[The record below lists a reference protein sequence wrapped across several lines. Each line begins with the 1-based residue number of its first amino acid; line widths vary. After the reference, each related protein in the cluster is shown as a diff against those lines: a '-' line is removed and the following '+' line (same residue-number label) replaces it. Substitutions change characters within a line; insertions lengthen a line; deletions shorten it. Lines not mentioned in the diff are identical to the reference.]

1 MDPHTLKLSSIA
13 ALAGLSTVLLG
24 GALLLRLREKA
35 ATDTARRRAF
45 QDYDLTGPAGE
56 ETPRPRLL
64 ATVQRAGELV
74 SKGKASTGLRER
86 LAAAGF
92 HGGAAPAIFLGAK
105 VLLFGAG
112 VSLLNVLLLPFHDSL
127 GMAGVYMLTALAG
140 GVFFFVPDLA
150 VGIARDRRREEIR
163 RHLPDAV
170 DLLEICVSAGLGLDQ
185 AWNSVAEEIRRV
197 CPTLSDEMELT
208 NLEISLG
215 ASRAVAMR
223 HMADRTG
230 AEDISSLVA
239 LLVQSE
245 RFGASIVDALRT
257 FATTMRETWS
267 RRAEEGAERMAVK
280 MLFPMAIFIF
290 PALLIVLMGPAVLGF
305 FQAMGTR

>member
-1 MDPHTLKLSSIA
+1 MLWLIA
-13 ALAGLSTVLLG
+13 ILTGLSVVLV
-24 GALLLRLREKA
+24 GAAVLQLRAERMA
-35 ATDTARRRAF
+35 ADLARRRAMHEH
-45 QDYDLTGPAGE
+45 DVVEERAG
-56 ETPRPRLL
+56 RQRLIF
-64 ATVQRAGELV
+64 TVQRTGEIFSRGTV
-74 SKGKASTGLRER
+74 SRNLRER
-86 LAAAGF
+86 LAAAGY
-92 HGGAAPAIFLGAK
+92 HGTAAAGIYMGSK
-105 VLLFGAG
+105 VLLLGAG
-112 VSLLNVLLLPFHDSL
+112 VAFFTLVLQLTSDFQLPTKLLL
-127 GMAGVYMLTALAG
+127 VALFG
-140 GVFFFVPDLA
+140 TVFFFIPNLA

-197 CPTLSDEMELT
+197 SPTLADEMELT

-223 HMADRTG
+223 HMAERTG

-267 RRAEEGAERMAVK
+267 QKAEESAERMAVK
-280 MLFPMAIFIF
+280 MIFPMVIFIF
-290 PALLIVLMGPAVLGF
+290 PALLIVMVGPAVLGVLD
-305 FQAMGTR
+305 AMSN

>member
-1 MDPHTLKLSSIA
+1 MLHHA
-13 ALAGLSTVLLG
+13 VAGPDSG
-24 GALLLRLREKA
+24 
-35 ATDTARRRAF
+35 
-45 QDYDLTGPAGE
+45 
-56 ETPRPRLL
+56 RPRLL
-64 ATVQRAGELV
+64 FTLQRAGEMV
-74 SKGKASTGLRER
+74 SKGKASLSLRER
-86 LAAAGF
+86 LAAAGYP
-92 HGGAAPAIFLGAK
+92 GQSAAAVYLGAK

-112 VSLLNVLLLPFHDSL
+112 VLVISLLLLPFHKDL
-127 GMAGVYMLTALAG
+127 GMPSVYMLTAITG
-140 GVFFFVPDLA
+140 GVCFFIPDLA
-150 VGIARDRRREEIR
+150 VGIARDRRRQNIR

-185 AWNSVAEEIRRV
+185 AWNSVAEELRRV
-197 CPTLSDEMELT
+197 SPVLADEMELT

-223 HMADRTG
+223 HMAERTG

-267 RRAEEGAERMAVK
+267 QRAEESAERMAVK
-280 MLFPMAIFIF
+280 MLFPMVLFIF
-290 PALLIVLMGPAVLGF
+290 PALVIIMVGPAVLGF
-305 FQAMGTR
+305 IQAMGPH

>member
-1 MDPHTLKLSSIA
+1 MDGQNTVVWA
-13 ALAGLSTVLLG
+13 VAGLTFLATVALG
-24 GALLLRLREKA
+24 GAVLLRRKEKGA
-35 ATDTARRRAF
+35 AEMARRRAM
-45 QDYDLTGPAGE
+45 QDRDAGGDDS
-56 ETPRPRLL
+56 TRPRLL
-64 ATVQRAGELV
+64 FTVQRAGEMV
-74 SKGKASTGLRER
+74 GQGKSSRLLRER
-86 LAAAGF
+86 LAAAGY
-92 HGGAAPAIFLGAK
+92 HGASASAIYLGAK
-105 VLLFGAG
+105 VLLFGTG
-112 VSLLNVLLLPFHDSL
+112 VLGISLLLLPFHGSL
-127 GMAGVYMLTALAG
+127 GMPTVYMLTALTG

-150 VGIARDRRREEIR
+150 VGMARDRRRQTIR

-197 CPTLSDEMELT
+197 CPVLADEMELT

-223 HMADRTG
+223 HMAERTG

-267 RRAEEGAERMAVK
+267 QRAEESAERMAVK
-280 MLFPMAIFIF
+280 MLFPMVLFIF
-290 PALLIVLMGPAVLGF
+290 PALLLIMVGPAVLGF
-305 FQAMGTR
+305 IQAMGPSA

>member
-1 MDPHTLKLSSIA
+1 
-13 ALAGLSTVLLG
+13 VLIG
-24 GALLLRLREKA
+24 AALLLRRGEKA
-35 ATDTARRRAF
+35 AAETARRRAF
-45 QDYDLTGPAGE
+45 QDYDLAGSAGE

-64 ATVQRAGELV
+64 LTVQRAGELV
-74 SKGKASTGLRER
+74 SKGKVSTTLRQR
-86 LAAAGF
+86 LAAAGY

-105 VLLFGAG
+105 VLLFGVG
-112 VSLLNVLLLPFHDSL
+112 VALLNVFLLPFHDSV

-208 NLEISLG
+208 NLEVSLG

-223 HMADRTG
+223 HMAERTG

-290 PALLIVLMGPAVLGF
+290 PTLLIVLMGPAVLGF

>member
-1 MDPHTLKLSSIA
+1 MVYLIA
-13 ALAGLSTVLLG
+13 ILTGLSVVLLG
-24 GALLLRLREKA
+24 AALFVRRSEKSA
-35 ATDTARRRAF
+35 ADLARRRAM
-45 QDYDLTGPAGE
+45 QDRDVVGDGHG
-56 ETPRPRLL
+56 RPRLMF
-64 ATVQRAGELV
+64 TVQRTGEIV
-74 SKGKASTGLRER
+74 SKGKTSRPLREK
-86 LAAAGF
+86 LAAAGY
-92 HGGAAPAIFLGAK
+92 HSPSASAVYLGSK
-105 VLLFGAG
+105 VILFGTG
-112 VSLLNVLLLPFHDSL
+112 VLVFSALFFQLRDSIGWPTVL
-127 GMAGVYMLTALAG
+127 MIVALAS
-140 GVFFFVPDLA
+140 GVLFFVPDLA
-150 VGIARDRRREEIR
+150 VGIARDRRRENIR

-197 CPTLSDEMELT
+197 SPTLADEMELT

-223 HMADRTG
+223 HMSERTG

-267 RRAEEGAERMAVK
+267 QRAEESAERMAVK
-280 MLFPMAIFIF
+280 MLFPMVLFIF
-290 PALLIVLMGPAVLGF
+290 PALLIVMVGPAVLGF
-305 FQAMGTR
+305 IQAMGPSR

>member
-1 MDPHTLKLSSIA
+1 MQTSALTVWSVAILTGAATTLIGA
-13 ALAGLSTVLLG
+13 
-24 GALLLRLREKA
+24 ALLLRRQEKNA
-35 ATDTARRRAF
+35 ADLARRRAM
-45 QDYDLTGPAGE
+45 QDHDVAGDDSG
-56 ETPRPRLL
+56 RPRLL
-64 ATVQRAGELV
+64 FTLQRAGEMV
-74 SKGKASTGLRER
+74 SKGKASLSLRER
-86 LAAAGF
+86 LAAAGY
-92 HGGAAPAIFLGAK
+92 HGQSAAAVYLGAK

-112 VSLLNVLLLPFHDSL
+112 VLVISLLLLPFHADL
-127 GMAGVYMLTALAG
+127 GMPSVYMLTAITG
-140 GVFFFVPDLA
+140 GVCFFIPDLA
-150 VGIARDRRREEIR
+150 VGIARDRRRQNIR

-185 AWNSVAEEIRRV
+185 AWNSVAEELRRV
-197 CPTLSDEMELT
+197 SPVLADEMELT

-223 HMADRTG
+223 HMAERTG

-267 RRAEEGAERMAVK
+267 QRAEESAERMAVK
-280 MLFPMAIFIF
+280 MLFPMVLFIF
-290 PALLIVLMGPAVLGF
+290 PALVIIMVGPAVLGF
-305 FQAMGTR
+305 IQAMGPH

>member
-1 MDPHTLKLSSIA
+1 MQSSALTVWSVAILTGAATTLIGA
-13 ALAGLSTVLLG
+13 
-24 GALLLRLREKA
+24 ALLLRRQEKNA
-35 ATDTARRRAF
+35 ADLARRRAM
-45 QDYDLTGPAGE
+45 QDHDIAGDDSG
-56 ETPRPRLL
+56 RPRLL
-64 ATVQRAGELV
+64 FTLQRAGEMV
-74 SKGKASTGLRER
+74 SKGKASLGLRER
-86 LAAAGF
+86 LAAAGY
-92 HGGAAPAIFLGAK
+92 HGQSAAAIYLGAK

-112 VSLLNVLLLPFHDSL
+112 VLVISLLLLPFHDDL
-127 GMAGVYMLTALAG
+127 GMPTVYMLTAISG
-140 GVFFFVPDLA
+140 GVCFFIPDLA
-150 VGIARDRRREEIR
+150 VGIARDRRRQNIR

-185 AWNSVAEEIRRV
+185 AWYSVAEELRRV
-197 CPTLSDEMELT
+197 SPVLADEMELT

-223 HMADRTG
+223 HMAERTG

-267 RRAEEGAERMAVK
+267 QRAEESAERMAVK
-280 MLFPMAIFIF
+280 MLFPMVLFIF
-290 PALLIVLMGPAVLGF
+290 PALVIIMVGPAVLGF
-305 FQAMGTR
+305 IQAMGPH

>member
-1 MDPHTLKLSSIA
+1 MDRSTLLVILGPVLTGVSVMLIGA
-13 ALAGLSTVLLG
+13 AILV
-24 GALLLRLREKA
+24 RRREKDA
-35 ATDTARRRAF
+35 VELARRRAM
-45 QDYDLTGPAGE
+45 QDQDVANEDYG
-56 ETPRPRLL
+56 RPRLIG
-64 ATVQRAGELV
+64 TVQRVGEMV
-74 SKGKASTGLRER
+74 GRGKASKGLRER
-86 LAAAGF
+86 LAAAGY
-92 HGGAAPAIFLGAK
+92 HGASAASIFLGAK
-105 VLLFGAG
+105 VMLFGGGVALLFYLLQSFQA
-112 VSLLNVLLLPFHDSL
+112 SLGMSSVLLL
-127 GMAGVYMLTALAG
+127 TAMG
-140 GVFFFVPDLA
+140 GFVFFFIPDLA
-150 VGIARDRRREEIR
+150 VGIARDRRRQNIR

-197 CPTLSDEMELT
+197 CPTLADEMELT

-223 HMADRTG
+223 HMAERTG

-267 RRAEEGAERMAVK
+267 QRAEETAERMAVK
-280 MLFPMAIFIF
+280 MLFPMVLFIF
-290 PALLIVLMGPAVLGF
+290 PALLIITVGPAVLGF
-305 FQAMGTR
+305 IQAMGSR

>member
-1 MDPHTLKLSSIA
+1 MEGHTLTVWSISI
-13 ALAGLSTVLLG
+13 LTGLSTVLLG
-24 GALLLRLREKA
+24 AGILLRRQEKNA
-35 ATDTARRRAF
+35 AELARRRAM
-45 QDYDLTGPAGE
+45 QDHDTSSEDTG
-56 ETPRPRLL
+56 RPRLL
-64 ATVQRAGELV
+64 FTVQRAGEMV
-74 SKGKASTGLRER
+74 AKGKASKNLREK
-86 LAAAGF
+86 LAAAGY
-92 HGGAAPAIFLGAK
+92 HGASAAAIFLGAK
-105 VLLFGAG
+105 VLLFGGG
-112 VSLLNVLLLPFHDSL
+112 VLLITLLLLPFHASL
-127 GMAGVYMLTALAG
+127 GMPTVYMMTALTG

-150 VGIARDRRREEIR
+150 VGVARDRRRQNIR
-163 RHLPDAV
+163 QHLPDAV

-197 CPTLSDEMELT
+197 CPTLADEMELT

-223 HMADRTG
+223 HMAERTG

-267 RRAEEGAERMAVK
+267 QRAEESAERMAVK
-280 MLFPMAIFIF
+280 MLFPMVLFIF
-290 PALLIVLMGPAVLGF
+290 PALLIIMVGPAVLGF
-305 FQAMGTR
+305 IQAFASH

>member
-1 MDPHTLKLSSIA
+1 MDTQLLMWGIGGLTFLSV
-13 ALAGLSTVLLG
+13 VLIG
-24 GALLLRLREKA
+24 GAILLRRSEKNA
-35 ATDTARRRAF
+35 AELARRRAM
-45 QDYDLTGPAGE
+45 QDHDVGTEDAG
-56 ETPRPRLL
+56 RPRLL
-64 ATVQRAGELV
+64 FTVQRAGEMV
-74 SKGKASTGLRER
+74 TKGPGSQDLQQK
-86 LAAAGF
+86 LAAAGY
-92 HGGAAPAIFLGAK
+92 HGASAVAVFLGAK

-112 VSLLNVLLLPFHDSL
+112 VVCLAAPLFSFRTSVGLPAVL
-127 GMAGVYMLTALAG
+127 MLTVLG
-140 GVFFFVPDLA
+140 GAVGFFLPDLA
-150 VGIARDRRREEIR
+150 LGIARDRRRQEIR

-197 CPTLSDEMELT
+197 SPTLADEMELT
-208 NLEISLG
+208 NLEISMG

-223 HMADRTG
+223 HMAERTG

-267 RRAEEGAERMAVK
+267 QRAEESAERMAVK
-280 MLFPMAIFIF
+280 MLFPMVLFIF
-290 PALLIVLMGPAVLGF
+290 PALLIVMVGPAVLGF
-305 FQAMGTR
+305 IQAMGPQ